1 MQSWILELKSVVLV
15 ILVSEF
21 LKELLTGDKFKKY
34 IQFAITLFLFAFLL
48 TGFLHTDFSLP
59 PLPED
64 FAEGTHQSLL
74 QEEFAVKIQEQI
86 AKKLSEHQLS
96 YEKISVVLSKAYEI
110 ETIRIETTEPPEKIH
125 ALLKGEFPYEVV
137 FPPEG

>member
-34 IQFAITLFLFAFLL
+34 IQFAVTLFLFAFLL

-59 PLPED
+59 PLPKDLSE
-64 FAEGTHQSLL
+64 ETYQSLL
-74 QEEFAVKIQEQI
+74 QEEYAMKIQEQI
-86 AKKLSEHQLS
+86 AKKLSEHQIS
-96 YEKISVVLSKAYEI
+96 YQIISVVLTETYEI

-137 FPPEG
+137 FPSEG